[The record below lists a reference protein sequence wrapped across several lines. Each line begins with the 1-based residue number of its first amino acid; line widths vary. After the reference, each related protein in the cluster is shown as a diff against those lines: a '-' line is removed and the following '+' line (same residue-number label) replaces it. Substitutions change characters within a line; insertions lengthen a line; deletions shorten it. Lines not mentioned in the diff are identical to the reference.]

1 MGFEREYGRFSSNFA
16 VLARA
21 YGEDLSNEFI
31 VSGIVRRFT
40 LQFDFALSL
49 LAETLSYEGVAEAQS
64 GSPRDILKAA
74 YATYDFIDE
83 SVWLEML
90 QSGNT
95 VMHLYDGEAALRQAR
110 KILDVYIPAFS
121 QLDRDLRSRYG
132 EELIQ

>member
-1 MGFEREYGRFSSNFA
+1 M
-16 VLARA
+16 
-21 YGEDLSNEFI
+21 
-31 VSGIVRRFT
+31 RRFT

-49 LAETLSYEGVAEAQS
+49 LAETLSCEGVAEAQS

-74 YATYDFIDE
+74 YATYGFIDE

-90 QSGNT
+90 QSRNT
-95 VMHLYDGEAALRQAR
+95 VMHLYDGEAALRQVR
-110 KILDVYIPAFS
+110 RILDVYIPAFS